1 MPGSIER
8 KRGHR
13 PPGIMKSSKVR
24 TMTFC
29 QIARLFP
36 IPRSPITLDI
46 NSFFTAITFLSPPIP
61 SFSTGT
67 KTCASRVYAS
77 IHTYDYIY
85 IYVIQ
90 ALIVTSC
97 ASRYQIR
104 SPPRFKAP
112 QGSVSTAVSSMILF
126 PPIRSDGG
134 RFPETGTY
142 RSRSRKEEGGGV
154 AQKECGGCFWGR
166 VIKYRGVAEDTW
178 LTGASPLII
187 IRRERY
193 NSRFAFRRKFDRIS
207 RPSSLSLFLPLSNV
221 CSRIPARAK
230 TRFSLCPPVL
240 VSFDVKRWIF

>member
-46 NSFFTAITFLSPPIP
+46 NSFFYRTISDHVSFPANPLFLHRNKNLCI
-61 SFSTGT
+61 
-67 KTCASRVYAS
+67 SRLR
-77 IHTYDYIY
+77 IHTYVWLYIY

-104 SPPRFKAP
+104 SAPRFKAP
-112 QGSVSTAVSSMILF
+112 QGSVSITVSMILF

-154 AQKECGGCFWGR
+154 AQECGGCFWGR

-207 RPSSLSLFLPLSNV
+207 RPLSLSLSPFRTCAAGYPRVQKPAFPSAPLS
-221 CSRIPARAK
+221 
-230 TRFSLCPPVL
+230 
-240 VSFDVKRWIF
+240 SFHSM

>member
-46 NSFFTAITFLSPPIP
+46 NSFFYRTISDHVSFPANPLFLRRNKNLCI
-61 SFSTGT
+61 
-67 KTCASRVYAS
+67 SRLR
-77 IHTYDYIY
+77 IHTYVRLYVYIY

-142 RSRSRKEEGGGV
+142 RSRSRKEEGGSVEGV
-154 AQKECGGCFWGR
+154 RR
-166 VIKYRGVAEDTW
+166 V
-178 LTGASPLII
+178 
-187 IRRERY
+187 
-193 NSRFAFRRKFDRIS
+193 
-207 RPSSLSLFLPLSNV
+207 FLGTCN
-221 CSRIPARAK
+221 
-230 TRFSLCPPVL
+230 
-240 VSFDVKRWIF
+240 

>member
-46 NSFFTAITFLSPPIP
+46 NSFFYRTISDHVSFPANPLFLRRNKNLCI
-61 SFSTGT
+61 
-67 KTCASRVYAS
+67 SRLR
-77 IHTYDYIY
+77 IHTYVRLYIY

-104 SPPRFKAP
+104 SPPSI
-112 QGSVSTAVSSMILF
+112 QSTAGVCFDRCIVDDSFSTD
-126 PPIRSDGG
+126 PIRW
-134 RFPETGTY
+134 RT
-142 RSRSRKEEGGGV
+142 
-154 AQKECGGCFWGR
+154 
-166 VIKYRGVAEDTW
+166 
-178 LTGASPLII
+178 
-187 IRRERY
+187 
-193 NSRFAFRRKFDRIS
+193 IS
-207 RPSSLSLFLPLSNV
+207 RNGNVSLSIKERGRGRCGAEGVRRVFLGTCN
-221 CSRIPARAK
+221 
-230 TRFSLCPPVL
+230 
-240 VSFDVKRWIF
+240 